1 MEDIKIMEE
10 FFCKVTPDGWMSFF
24 GALLGAV
31 LTLISILIAIR
42 IGKKQLMQQK
52 KDGKKIYY
60 ERLLGSLPSIDM
72 LCSQADYLDEEDG
85 LLGSFVDVNSRI
97 KVMEDRMNESSCT
110 ATVREHYKHKIKCHE
125 EYMDYWNAANRKIEE
140 FKEDGF
146 FNVVKSEC
154 SGNVIVAYYDFI
166 VAFHNEHFYS
176 GPVVRTELLRRLLT
190 ELVEAIQ
197 KEK

>member
-1 MEDIKIMEE
+1 MEDMKIMEE

-52 KDGKKIYY
+52 KDSKKIYY

-97 KVMEDRMNESSCT
+97 KVMEDRMNESSC
-110 ATVREHYKHKIKCHE
+110 
-125 EYMDYWNAANRKIEE
+125 NS
-140 FKEDGF
+140 F
-146 FNVVKSEC
+146 
-154 SGNVIVAYYDFI
+154 
-166 VAFHNEHFYS
+166 
-176 GPVVRTELLRRLLT
+176 
-190 ELVEAIQ
+190 
-197 KEK
+197 